1 MYSTYTLGSGLVVYL
16 LACLSG
22 LVPGRHM
29 KTITYLLSAAGS
41 LLALIASLQVL
52 ISGRGVVLTLPLSWG
67 ILAPRFAMDGL
78 SAVFVGII
86 SLLGV
91 AASVYAIGYTRNA
104 HHGEAPWARLAY
116 GVFLLTMV
124 LVTLSQDAV
133 SFLFAWELMAL
144 SSYLLVVTEVR
155 RQAAARAGVLYLV
168 MTHGATAC
176 LLVAFLLWSRA
187 SGSLQFSHWA
197 AAGAVLP
204 AALKNGLFLL
214 LLVGFSAKAG
224 VVPLHIWLPEAHPAA
239 PSHVSALMSGA
250 MLKTAIYGLFRFGVF
265 ILPAGRAWWGMVVL
279 LLGVGSAILGV
290 MYALVERD
298 LKRLLAYSSVEN
310 IGIIL
315 MAFGAGLVARSFNLA
330 ALTGLALTAA
340 LLHAVNHALFK
351 GLLFLNAGSVVSA
364 TGTRDIDSMGG
375 LIRRMPLTAASFLCG
390 SLAIAAL
397 PPLNGFCSE
406 WLTFQTLVGLGLHL
420 PTSVVRLAMPL
431 AASGLALT
439 GALAA
444 YCFVKAFGAAFLAL
458 PRSEKAGQAA
468 EAPLTMWVPPAVM
481 AALCMVFGVWPGLPF
496 RLLGRTLLPLGVAFP
511 DHGRFTPGLSSIGSS
526 IRPDWV
532 VLFFAALFVV
542 ILVLWLV
549 RRPKV
554 VVGETW
560 NCGRSLDS
568 TMEYSA
574 MAFSQPAGRVFSKVI
589 HPVQQVSKQHIT
601 GTPFVSRVRVQ
612 ERLRPVFREFIYR
625 PLRSGVVQLARKARS
640 IQDGRLQ
647 VYLLYVLATLV
658 VLLIVAR
665 G

>member
-1 MYSTYTLGSGLVVYL
+1 MYSVYALGSGLAVYL

-22 LVPGRHM
+22 FFPGKPM
-29 KTITYLLSAAGS
+29 KSVTYILSAAGS
-41 LLALIASLQVL
+41 LLALVASLQVL

-67 ILAPRFAMDGL
+67 MLAPRFAMDGL

-86 SLLGV
+86 SFLGV
-91 AASVYAIGYTRNA
+91 AASIYAIGYTRNA

-116 GVFLLTMV
+116 GAFLLTMV

-144 SSYLLVVTEVR
+144 SSYLLVVTEVHR
-155 RQAAARAGVLYLV
+155 PASARAGVLYLV

-187 SGSLQFSHWA
+187 SGSLQFNEWA
-197 AAGAVLP
+197 AVGAVLP

-250 MLKTAIYGLFRFGVF
+250 MLKTAIYGLFRFGIF

-315 MAFGAGLVARSFNLA
+315 MAVGAGLIARSFNLT

-375 LIRRMPLTAASFLCG
+375 LIRQMPLTAASFLCG

-406 WLTFQTLVGLGLHL
+406 WLSFQTLVGLGLHL
-420 PTSVVRLAMPL
+420 PTGVARLAMPL

-444 YCFVKAFGAAFLAL
+444 YCFVKAFGATFLAL
-458 PRSEKAGQAA
+458 PRSEKAGQAT
-468 EAPLTMWVPPAVM
+468 EVSFTMWAPPAVM
-481 AALCMVFGVWPGLPF
+481 AVLCVVFGVWPGLPF
-496 RLLGRTLLPLGVAFP
+496 RLLSRTLLPLGVPFP
-511 DHGRFTPGLSSIGSS
+511 EGRFVPGLSSAGSS

-532 VLFFAALFVV
+532 VVFFAALFLAVV
-542 ILVLWLV
+542 VLWLI

-554 VVGETW
+554 AVEETW
-560 NCGRSLDS
+560 NCGHSLDS
-568 TMEYSA
+568 AMEYSA

-589 HPVQQVSKQHIT
+589 HPVQDVSKKNVP
-601 GTPFVSRVRVQ
+601 GTPFVSHVRVQ

-625 PLRSGVVQLARKARS
+625 PLRSGVVHLARRARR